1 MPRLITYS
9 RSEILKR
16 TQCRVGEEKFGE
28 RIKLYEYSDNCIQ
41 QLEKQDTTFVILGI
55 PEDIGVRANLGRP
68 GTATAWDNFLDN
80 FLNIQNNRFC
90 KGEWITLLGELDFS
104 EEMVR
109 AAQLNP
115 KIKEQRKEMFGLVE
129 QIDEEVVYYVSQI
142 ISSGKIP
149 IIVGGGHNNAY
160 GNIKGFSQAKGT
172 SVNVIN
178 FDAHTDLR
186 PMKGRHSGNGFSYSM
201 KEGFLESYFIF
212 GLHENYIS
220 KGVLNEI
227 RKIAG
232 RVKYN
237 TYEEICVRGEKS
249 FEDELKIAQ
258 KHIENKHFGL
268 EIDLDSIPMI
278 ASSAITPSGFSA
290 EETRRFLYHF
300 ASLENVGYLHL
311 CEGAPVLGSD
321 KNPNLIGKFI
331 SYLITDFIK
340 ANINTKTKMA
350 VK

>member
-290 EETRRFLYHF
+290 EETRRFLHHF
-300 ASLENVGYLHL
+300 ASLENVCYLHL

-350 VK
+350 VN